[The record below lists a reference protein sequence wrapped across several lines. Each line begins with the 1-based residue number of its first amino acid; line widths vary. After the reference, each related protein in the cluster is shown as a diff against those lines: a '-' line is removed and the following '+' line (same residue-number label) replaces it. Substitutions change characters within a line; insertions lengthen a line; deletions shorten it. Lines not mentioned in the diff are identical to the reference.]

1 LKIIIRSEGPDDYP
15 IIDLVNKQ
23 AFNRP
28 NEAELIRK
36 LRQTREFVTELS
48 LVAEQDEMVVGHI
61 LFYPAYIKS
70 TDARHQVLSLGPMAV
85 LPLYQRRGIGSE
97 LIMEGLTR
105 AKSLNYKS
113 VIVLG
118 HVHYYPRFGF
128 KPASRWGITPP
139 FDVPENV
146 FMALEL
152 EPGELKDKSGTV
164 VYPEAFKDV

>member
-1 LKIIIRSEGPDDYP
+1 MRIIIRSEGPDDYP
-15 IIDLVNKQ
+15 IIDLVNNQ

-28 NEAELIRK
+28 NEAKLIRK
-36 LRQTREFVTELS
+36 LRKTGEFVPELS

-61 LFYPAYIKS
+61 LFYPVYIQSK
-70 TDARHQVLSLGPMAV
+70 DARHQILSLGPMSV
-85 LPLYQRRGIGSE
+85 LPLYQRKGIGSE

-105 AKSLNYKS
+105 AKSLNYNA

-118 HVHYYPRFGF
+118 HAHYYPRFGF

-139 FDVPENV
+139 YEVPDNV

-152 EPGELKDKSGTV
+152 EPGELKGKSGMV
-164 VYPEAFKDV
+164 IYPEAFEEV

>member
-1 LKIIIRSEGPDDYP
+1 MRIIIRSEGPDDYP
-15 IIDLVNKQ
+15 VIDLVNNQ

-28 NEAELIRK
+28 NEARLIRK
-36 LRQTREFVTELS
+36 LRQTGEFVSDLS

-61 LFYPAYIKS
+61 LFYPVYIQSK
-70 TDARHQVLSLGPMAV
+70 DDRHQILSLGPMSI

-105 AKSLNYKS
+105 AKSLNYKA

-118 HVHYYPRFGF
+118 HAHYYPRFGF
-128 KPASRWGITPP
+128 KPANRWGITPP
-139 FDVPENV
+139 FEVPNNA

-152 EPGELKDKSGTV
+152 EPGGLRGKSGMV
-164 VYPEAFKDV
+164 IYPEAFKEV